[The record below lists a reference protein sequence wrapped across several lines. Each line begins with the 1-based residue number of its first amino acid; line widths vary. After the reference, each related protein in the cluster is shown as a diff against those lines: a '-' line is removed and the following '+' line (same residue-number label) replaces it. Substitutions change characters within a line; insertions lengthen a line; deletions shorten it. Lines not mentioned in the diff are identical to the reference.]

1 MEDLTNSGLRLN
13 YLNTVLIV
21 ARKKSLLEAAKE
33 LSLAQSTVSMRI
45 AAVEKAFNA
54 KLFNRTLY
62 GVSLTRDGE
71 RVLKAINNIQEVLR
85 DVSLEFNHRKST
97 PKELLTIDSCIIPAL
112 YILPP
117 VIKKFKEK
125 YPDIQPLLRINQTN
139 TAINN
144 LKNSTAD
151 IACVGT
157 VGYQNEFV
165 QKTCELLPV
174 GQDLLVLAVPNT
186 HELASRETVELKDVL
201 KYPFISPQRG
211 TDTYQ
216 EVEKLLNLNG
226 FAFANLNVFIEL
238 ASPESILTAV
248 EKDMGIS
255 ILSSYPVGEGE
266 ANDQVKMIRIA
277 GINDVR
283 TFYLARKRSDA
294 KNRCVEVFW
303 SFISSICVPQLNQ

>member
-1 MEDLTNSGLRLN
+1 MEELVNSGLRLS
-13 YLNTVLIV
+13 YLNTFLIV
-21 ARKKSLLEAAKE
+21 ARKKSLLEAARE
-33 LSLAQSTVSMRI
+33 LNLAQSTVSMRI

-54 KLFNRTLY
+54 KLFDRTLY

-71 RVLKAINNIQEVLR
+71 RVLKAVINIQKILR
-85 DVSLEFNHRKST
+85 DVSDDFIKREST
-97 PKELLTIDSCIIPAL
+97 PKEFLTIDSCIIPAL

-125 YPDIQPLLRINQTN
+125 HSDIRPVLNITQTS

-165 QKTCELLPV
+165 QKYCDVLPV
-174 GQDLLVLAVPNT
+174 GQDLLVLAVPP
-186 HELASRETVELKDVL
+186 HHDLASRGKVELKDVL
-201 KYPFISPQRG
+201 RYPFISPRRG
-211 TDTYQ
+211 SDTYQ

-226 FAFANLNVFIEL
+226 FSFENLNVYIEL
-238 ASPESILTAV
+238 DTPESILMAV
-248 EKDMGIS
+248 EKEMGIS
-255 ILSSYPVGEGE
+255 ILSSYPVGEAE
-266 ANDQVKMIRIA
+266 VTDKVKMVRIA

-283 TFYLARKRSDA
+283 TFYIARKKSDA
-294 KNRCVEVFW
+294 KKRCVKAFW
-303 SFISSICVPQLNQ
+303 DFIASECLPQLNQ